1 MQKYIL
7 KEKSLQELTIL
18 ELFSL
23 VADTK
28 NLLSEDKETFYNK
41 MVYFFS
47 SNLFC

>member
-28 NLLSEDKETFYNK
+28 NLLSKSLIHKYTLDQLDPLVSF
-41 MVYFFS
+41 
-47 SNLFC
+47 